1 MAKNNNGNGDDD
13 AVGYGR
19 PPRHS
24 QFKPGQ
30 SGNPRGRRKGSRG
43 LKTDLH
49 TELATKFSIQING
62 KPIKGTKQQLMLK
75 ALATRAA
82 TGDVKAASLL
92 LPLILQVFGIEDR
105 GADKAQLSSADEALL
120 QQLLADLDVSDVA
133 SIPGDE
139 RKADD
144 EGGAGEGKPEND

>member
-1 MAKNNNGNGDDD
+1 MADSGDYE
-13 AVGYGR
+13 VGFGK

-30 SGNPRGRRKGSRG
+30 SGNPRGRKKGSRG

-49 TELATKFSIQING
+49 AELASMLRIQING

-92 LPLILQVFGIEDR
+92 LPLILQVLGIEDR
-105 GADKAQLSSADEALL
+105 GGNQARLSVQDQEILDELL
-120 QQLLADLDVSDVA
+120 TRFSGPSDRLETLK
-133 SIPGDE
+133 S
-139 RKADD
+139 
-144 EGGAGEGKPEND
+144 GEANDG